1 MFINEITSLPRYV
14 EGRKFVERTIKSK
27 FKKGDVSITTIYMND
42 KPLTKN
48 YVFETKNIIKN
59 VWKSMQKPKVEEVVI
74 DKESNKIL

>member
-42 KPLTKN
+42 RPLTKN

-74 DKESNKIL
+74 DKVNNKVL

>member
-42 KPLTKN
+42 RPLTKN

-59 VWKSMQKPKVEEVVI
+59 VWKSIQKPKVEEVVI
-74 DKESNKIL
+74 DKENNKIL

>member
-42 KPLTKN
+42 RPLTKN

-59 VWKSMQKPKVEEVVI
+59 VWKSMQKPKVEEITV
-74 DKESNKIL
+74 DKVNNKVL

>member
-1 MFINEITSLPRYV
+1 MFISEVTSLPRYV

-42 KPLTKN
+42 RPLTKN

-74 DKESNKIL
+74 DKENNKIL

>member
-42 KPLTKN
+42 KILLKKYLFDTPTIFKS
-48 YVFETKNIIKN
+48 I
-59 VWKSMQKPKVEEVVI
+59 WKSFQKPKIEEITV
-74 DKESNKIL
+74 DKTNNKIL

>member
-42 KPLTKN
+42 RPLTKN
-48 YVFETKNIIKN
+48 YIFETKNIIKN

-74 DKESNKIL
+74 DKENNRIL

>member
-42 KPLTKN
+42 RPLTKN

-74 DKESNKIL
+74 DKENNKIL